1 MSVTVKALSSD
12 KPSESL
18 APSDPTASPTHI
30 VVFYEDESLLLD
42 ILTQSIYDALQAG
55 NSAMVIATHAHH
67 DGLFHRLGDR
77 GAVFHTAILENRL
90 FLLDAAETLVRFMV
104 DDQPDPNLFEKI
116 MGNYVELLVAAAR
129 GKGRQVFTFGEMVSV
144 LWQQGQHAAAVRI
157 EQLWGDLVASRSFHL
172 CSAYSLRLVPTDAG
186 SGTVT
191 EIGPR
196 GTRILGS
203 NDLLLPCM

>member
-42 ILTQSIYDALQAG
+42 ILTQSIYDSLMAG
-55 NSAMVIATHAHH
+55 NSAIVIATRAHH
-67 DGLFHRLGDR
+67 DGLSDRLGDR
-77 GAVFHTAILENRL
+77 GAAFHTAIIESRL
-90 FLLDAAETLVRFMV
+90 FLLDAAETLSRFMV
-104 DDQPDPNLFEKI
+104 DDQPDPDLFAKI
-116 MGNYVELLVAAAR
+116 MINLLTAAAR
-129 GKGRQVFTFGEMVSV
+129 GKGRQVFAFGEMVSV
-144 LWQQGQHAAAVRI
+144 LWQRGQHAAAVRI
-157 EQLWGDLVASRSFHL
+157 EQLWNELVASRSFPVW
-172 CSAYSLRLVPTDAG
+172 SAYSLRLLPTDTG
-186 SGTVT
+186 SGPVA

-203 NDLLLPCM
+203 NGLLLPCM